1 MENWFTVEK
10 IDNETFAISEY
21 KHWEETHC
29 YLLLGTNQAI
39 LIDTG
44 LGVSNIKAVVESIT
58 NLPIIVLTT
67 HTHWDHIGGHKY
79 FTTFAVHELE
89 KDWIANNFPIPLQV
103 VKNNLTYKP
112 CDFPNGFKID
122 DYEIFNGTPQI
133 ILHDSDSF
141 DIGNRLLKVVHTPGH
156 SPGHCCFYDEDRQ
169 YLFSGDLIYKGCL
182 DAFYPTTN
190 PKQFMQ
196 SVEKIK
202 GFKIKKIL
210 PAHHDLDLELNLI
223 ESISNAFNYLNSINK
238 LNQGEG
244 IFNFGNFSIHI

>member
-1 MENWFTVEK
+1 
-10 IDNETFAISEY
+10 
-21 KHWEETHC
+21 
-29 YLLLGTNQAI
+29 
-39 LIDTG
+39 
-44 LGVSNIKAVVESIT
+44 
-58 NLPIIVLTT
+58 
-67 HTHWDHIGGHKY
+67 
-79 FTTFAVHELE
+79 
-89 KDWIANNFPIPLQV
+89 
-103 VKNNLTYKP
+103 
-112 CDFPNGFKID
+112 
-122 DYEIFNGTPQI
+122 
-133 ILHDSDSF
+133 
-141 DIGNRLLKVVHTPGH
+141 
-156 SPGHCCFYDEDRQ
+156 
-169 YLFSGDLIYKGCL
+169 LFSGDLIYKGCL